1 MYLTLSLLTM
11 GMYTYLPHHLA
22 FLSARASYYLFGR
35 DASASAA
42 SVDSPL
48 ADRLMAAASWGLN
61 TSIASIANVG
71 FYGASLAGWG
81 SGSGSGT
88 TSEL

>member
-35 DASASAA
+35 DASAA